1 MKQNIKKITGWIHA
15 TLIFTLLVPAMYAI
29 SMSRTVQMERA
40 VYIKGFL
47 ILLPVITS
55 SIAISK
61 CRHLLS
67 YLFSSILISAIT
79 LVFAYVLAKGM
90 PVVAIRFA
98 YILVIGLETI
108 FVLLDRFL
116 GRLNMKEK
124 EETKEISNP
133 YWQPQYNLLEKPNF
147 ALLIYYLVIY
157 IFAKN
162 IASAT
167 VCNEAF
173 LSAVIYFFST
183 LFYEYIDKTQEYL
196 SLNERVCN
204 IPKKR
209 IYGISKMMLRVFLLL
224 AGIVVIVAFL
234 MIPQREYRDIRQ
246 WVMERNVSQKEVLQN
261 QKQDTNKNMNP
272 MKELEKK
279 YKAPKTTPLWVKIVT
294 DLIGAFIF
302 ALLIFFIIKAIL
314 NMSKTFRESYDENG
328 DIIEELEETE
338 DLKAKRVKRFS
349 KEELSEREKTR
360 KQYRRFIRKHKK
372 QAPNPYDTPIEI
384 EKGAGV
390 EDKEETYTI
399 HQMYEQARYGKE
411 NP

>member
-1 MKQNIKKITGWIHA
+1 
-15 TLIFTLLVPAMYAI
+15 
-29 SMSRTVQMERA
+29 
-40 VYIKGFL
+40 
-47 ILLPVITS
+47 
-55 SIAISK
+55 
-61 CRHLLS
+61 
-67 YLFSSILISAIT
+67 
-79 LVFAYVLAKGM
+79 
-90 PVVAIRFA
+90 
-98 YILVIGLETI
+98 
-108 FVLLDRFL
+108 
-116 GRLNMKEK
+116 
-124 EETKEISNP
+124 
-133 YWQPQYNLLEKPNF
+133 
-147 ALLIYYLVIY
+147 
-157 IFAKN
+157 
-162 IASAT
+162 
-167 VCNEAF
+167 
-173 LSAVIYFFST
+173 
-183 LFYEYIDKTQEYL
+183 
-196 SLNERVCN
+196 
-204 IPKKR
+204 
-209 IYGISKMMLRVFLLL
+209 MLRVFLLL